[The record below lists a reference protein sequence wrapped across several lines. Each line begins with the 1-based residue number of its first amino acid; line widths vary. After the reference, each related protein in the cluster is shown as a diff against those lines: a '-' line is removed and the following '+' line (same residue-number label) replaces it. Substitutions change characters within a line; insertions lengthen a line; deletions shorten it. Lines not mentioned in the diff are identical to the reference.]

1 MVHHDLPAL
10 PWYGLRRI
18 YLESRVQYQHRSEQF
33 VVNGYTEW
41 FEAFVFTA
49 LEIEIHPFYDSENKA
64 PAEERL
70 HTVIDRG
77 DGHTESV

>member
-1 MVHHDLPAL
+1 M
-10 PWYGLRRI
+10 
-18 YLESRVQYQHRSEQF
+18 
-33 VVNGYTEW
+33 VNGYTEW